1 MKALFLDRDGVVN
14 EDTGYAHDPS
24 SLILVEGIIELI
36 TFFQKKSFLILV
48 VSNQSGIGREIYGEE
63 DWLRF
68 NSAINSELIKRGCK
82 IDRFYF
88 CPHLPYS
95 ETKKRCN
102 CRKPAT
108 GMLDKARSEFKID
121 YNKSILV
128 GDRET
133 DILAAYNAGLSRAY
147 FFCKS
152 PTTEIQLSNFNV
164 QKVSNLKEII
174 KIENDI

>member
-14 EDTGYAHDPS
+14 IDTGYTHKIS
-24 SLILVEGIIELI
+24 SLRLVEGIIELI
-36 TFFQKKSFLILV
+36 TFFQKRSFLILV
-48 VSNQSGIGREIYGEE
+48 VSNQSGIGRGIYTEK

-68 NSAINSELIKRGCK
+68 NNAINIELGKAGCK

-88 CPHLPYS
+88 CPHLPFS
-95 ETKKRCN
+95 DLNKKCN
-102 CRKPAT
+102 CRKPAP
-108 GMLDKARSEFKID
+108 GMLDKAKAEFKID

-128 GDRET
+128 GDRKT

-152 PTTEIQLSNFNV
+152 TKIEIKLSDFNV
-164 QKVSNLKEII
+164 TNVSNLKEII
-174 KIENDI
+174 KLEEDR